1 MRYNKDMIINV
12 QVKPNSKKGPLV
24 EPTRVGNEPIEAP
37 SEPPKNYTVY
47 LREKPHDGEANQALV
62 RLLADYFDVAKSC
75 VVIKQGAKGH
85 QKTIEIIGKN

>member
-1 MRYNKDMIINV
+1 MGDFFVRYNKDMIINV

-24 EPTRVGNEPIEAP
+24 EPIEAR
-37 SEPPKNYTVY
+37 SVAPKKYTVY

-85 QKTIEIIGKN
+85 QKTIEIIDKN